1 MGKIIKNYMSF
12 YKNITIIIVSYESEK
27 LIIQNLETLK
37 KFPTI
42 IIDNSKS
49 NKLSHLINDFKN
61 IKLITPDLNLG
72 YGKANNLGVN
82 KSKTPYIL
90 IVNPDILLNEQLI
103 NTLYSEFLNY
113 NDDIGVIGPS
123 LYDSNMKRRTNGSIS
138 HVKKIKGRKL
148 SNSLNNIPENNMCC
162 DFLVGCCLFMRRDFF
177 LELGG
182 FDKDFFMYFE
192 DNDLCD
198 RIIKKGKTVVEVPSA
213 KVIHLEN
220 SSSKKNYFQSYKLSI
235 IHKISE
241 YIYLKKNVLLIN
253 LILIISKNFIDY
265 LQRFIINLL
274 ILRFKKSLKNFFRL
288 ISILLYVTMIYKLI
302 F

>member
-1 MGKIIKNYMSF
+1 MNF
-12 YKNITIIIVSYESEK
+12 YKDITIIIVSYKSQK
-27 LIIQNLETLK
+27 MIIRNLEIIK

-42 IIDNSKS
+42 IINNSRSDKF
-49 NKLSHLINDFKN
+49 NTFIDDFKN

-72 YGKANNLGVN
+72 YGRANNLGVN
-82 KSKTPYIL
+82 QSKTPYFL
-90 IVNPDILLNEQLI
+90 IVNPDILLNEKLI
-103 NTLYSEFLNY
+103 NTLYSTFLNY
-113 NDDIGVIGPS
+113 KDDIGVVGPA
-123 LYDSNMKRRTNGSIS
+123 LFDSNMKRRTNGSIS
-138 HVKKIKGRKL
+138 HVKKIRGSKL
-148 SNSLNNIPENNMCC
+148 SSSINNIPEDNMCC
-162 DFLVGCCLFMRRDFF
+162 DFLVGCCLFMKRDFF
-177 LELGG
+177 MELGG
-182 FDKDFFMYFE
+182 FDNDFFMYFE

-220 SSSKKNYFQSYKLSI
+220 SSSKKNSFQNYKLAI

-241 YIYLKKNVLLIN
+241 YIYLKKNILLID

-274 ILRFKKSLKNFFRL
+274 IFRFKKSLKNFLRL
-288 ISILLYVTMIYKLI
+288 ISIFLYITMLYKLI